1 MTQEIKQDSES
12 EICFVSV
19 TNAPTMVDVA
29 ILSTRQLTFFQES
42 HMMEDEV
49 MEAEGRG
56 GRRRWSKKFITVDL
70 APTGWNT
77 EQEDIFMFCLK
88 DRMWIYNST
97 FHIDLWIAN
106 SYNCFFT
113 LFYRCYVLLGGL
125 LHMLIN

>member
-29 ILSTRQLTFFQES
+29 ILSRRQLTSFQEA

-56 GRRRWSKKFITVDL
+56 GGRR
-70 APTGWNT
+70 
-77 EQEDIFMFCLK
+77 
-88 DRMWIYNST
+88 
-97 FHIDLWIAN
+97 
-106 SYNCFFT
+106 
-113 LFYRCYVLLGGL
+113 
-125 LHMLIN
+125 